1 MTFKIEQI
9 PVGKMANF
17 TYLIIDNEEKE
28 IAIVDPSWDLE
39 KIFAII
45 NKNQYTVTYIINT
58 HSHFDHVLGNDQI
71 IAVTKCKVI
80 QHENSLEKHDIS
92 VNDGDKFM
100 IGKTIVQVLFTPGH
114 SKDSICLIVD
124 SKIIITGDTLFVGN
138 CGRTDLPGSDPEEM
152 YNSLFEKIIK
162 LDNNM
167 VIYPGHNYGYKP
179 ISTLEEEKKNNYV
192 LVPRSKNEFI
202 KFITHGGIIIW

>member
-71 IAVTKCKVI
+71 TAVTKCKII

-179 ISTLEEEKKNNYV
+179 ISTIEEEKKNNYV

-202 KFITHGGIIIW
+202 KFITHGE

>member
-1 MTFKIEQI
+1 MTCGIEQI

-39 KIFAII
+39 KIFEII
-45 NKNQYTVTYIINT
+45 NKNEYKVTYIINT
-58 HSHFDHVLGNDQI
+58 HSHFDHILGNDQI
-71 IAVTKCKVI
+71 VDRTKCKVI
-80 QHENSLEKHDIS
+80 QHKSSTEKHDIS

-100 IGKTIVQVLFTPGH
+100 VGKTIVQVLYTPGH

-152 YNSLFEKIIK
+152 YNSLFKKIMY
-162 LDNNM
+162 LENNM
-167 VIYPGHNYGYKP
+167 IVYPGHNYGYKP
-179 ISTLEEEKKNNYV
+179 TSTIEEEKKNNYV
-192 LVPRSKNEFI
+192 LIPRSKNEFI
-202 KFITHGGIIIW
+202 KFITHGE

>member
-45 NKNQYTVTYIINT
+45 NQNQYTVTYIINT

-202 KFITHGGIIIW
+202 KFITHGE

>member
-162 LDNNM
+162 LDNNII
-167 VIYPGHNYGYKP
+167 VYPGHNYGYKP
-179 ISTLEEEKKNNYV
+179 ISTIEEEKKNNYV

-202 KFITHGGIIIW
+202 KFITHGE

>member
-162 LDNNM
+162 LDKNM

-179 ISTLEEEKKNNYV
+179 ISTIEEEKKNNYV
-192 LVPRSKNEFI
+192 LVPRSKNDFI
-202 KFITHGGIIIW
+202 KFITHGE

>member
-28 IAIVDPSWDLE
+28 TAIIDPSWDLG
-39 KIFAII
+39 KIFEII
-45 NKNQYTVTYIINT
+45 KKNQYKIKYIINT
-58 HSHFDHVLGNDQI
+58 HSHYDHILGNDQI
-71 IAVTKCKVI
+71 VAITKCKVI
-80 QHENSLEKHDIS
+80 QHKNSKEKHDIS
-92 VNDGDKFM
+92 VNDGDEFKV
-100 IGKTIVQVLFTPGH
+100 GKTLVKILFTPGH

-152 YNSLFEKIIK
+152 YNSLFEKILN
-162 LDNNM
+162 LDDNM
-167 VIYPGHNYGYKP
+167 VVYPGHNYGYKS
-179 ISTLEEEKKNNYV
+179 ISTIEEEKKNNYV
-192 LVPRSKNEFI
+192 LFPRTKEQFI
-202 KFITHGGIIIW
+202 KFMTGEE

>member
-179 ISTLEEEKKNNYV
+179 ISTIEEEKKNNYV
-192 LVPRSKNEFI
+192 LIPRSKNEFI
-202 KFITHGGIIIW
+202 KFITHGE

>member
-45 NKNQYTVTYIINT
+45 NKNKYRVTYIINT

-162 LDNNM
+162 LDNNII
-167 VIYPGHNYGYKP
+167 VYPGHNYGYKP
-179 ISTLEEEKKNNYV
+179 ISTIEEEKKNNYV
-192 LVPRSKNEFI
+192 LIPRSKSEFI
-202 KFITHGGIIIW
+202 KFITHGE

>member
-80 QHENSLEKHDIS
+80 QHKNSLEK
-92 VNDGDKFM
+92 M
-100 IGKTIVQVLFTPGH
+100 Q
-114 SKDSICLIVD
+114 
-124 SKIIITGDTLFVGN
+124 
-138 CGRTDLPGSDPEEM
+138 
-152 YNSLFEKIIK
+152 
-162 LDNNM
+162 
-167 VIYPGHNYGYKP
+167 
-179 ISTLEEEKKNNYV
+179 EEEQLYESTSTAKAR
-192 LVPRSKNEFI
+192 L
-202 KFITHGGIIIW
+202 

>member
-179 ISTLEEEKKNNYV
+179 ISTIEEEKKNNYV
-192 LVPRSKNEFI
+192 LVPRTKNEFI
-202 KFITHGGIIIW
+202 KFITHGE